1 MQVQTV
7 FYEYF
12 SKTLLTQDK
21 FLLQSH
27 SNQNGETS
35 FESLLNEANYSNKR
49 QNVKNKQIKN
59 TTKQTNPTQNPNTVL
74 LKLFISH
81 QVNTVTVNNSILQQS
96 SLISL
101 HKQNSTFTCPLCPEF
116 VIITLAIETKLTV
129 IVCISQFTIISY

>member
-21 FLLQSH
+21 LLLQSH

-35 FESLLNEANYSNKR
+35 FESLLNETNHSNKR
-49 QNVKNKQIKN
+49 QNVKNKQKN
-59 TTKQTNPTQNPNTVL
+59 TTNQTNPTQNPNTVL

-81 QVNTVTVNNSILQQS
+81 QANTVTVNNSILQQS

-101 HKQNSTFTCPLCPEF
+101 HK
-116 VIITLAIETKLTV
+116 
-129 IVCISQFTIISY
+129 